1 MEQCAVW
8 LGGWMRSTSTGMRL
22 ATLVVGMLVALTGV
36 LAVLYL
42 FREQPGERPYDDA
55 LAQFQAS
62 AAPTQVEGVPANGVY
77 PATASGSASI
87 SFPPASQ
94 SYGAFVPVTVE
105 ALGDGCWRTS
115 VDLNAVNRQSWDHCL
130 AGGSITELGTIHTT
144 RWDFGAA
151 TVENTTT
158 MACEPPLLAVDL
170 SATAGTSWSQY
181 CTGTS
186 TRVVGT
192 TVSEG
197 PYAFVGP
204 ETFNVG
210 GQEVPCLHYRQTRAT
225 SGAQDGPTV
234 IDFWF
239 AADNGLMIRMDR
251 DISIVADSPVG
262 NIKYRE
268 QGTWSMTSLLPR
280 T

>member
-1 MEQCAVW
+1 
-8 LGGWMRSTSTGMRL
+8 MRSTSIGMRL
-22 ATLVVGMLVALTGV
+22 ATLVLGMFVTLTAI

-55 LAQFQAS
+55 LAQFRARDT
-62 AAPTQVEGVPANGVY
+62 PTGVEGVPAIGVY
-77 PATASGSASI
+77 PATGSGSASI

-94 SYGAFVPVTVE
+94 SYGSFVPVTVE
-105 ALGDGCWRTS
+105 ALGNGCWRTS
-115 VDLNAVNRQSWDHCL
+115 VDLNAANRQSWDHCL
-130 AGGSITELGTIHTT
+130 ADGSVTELGTIHTT

-151 TVENTTT
+151 TIENTTT

-170 SATAGTSWSQY
+170 SANAGTSWSQY

-186 TRVVGT
+186 TRVAGT

-197 PYAFVGP
+197 PYSFVGP
-204 ETFNVG
+204 ETLEVG
-210 GQEVPCLHYRQTRAT
+210 DQMVPCLHYRQTRTT

-234 IDFWF
+234 LDFWF
-239 AADNGLMIRMDR
+239 ASDNGLMIQMKRN
-251 DISIVADSPVG
+251 ISIDSDSPVG
-262 NIKYRE
+262 NIEYRE
-268 QGTWSMTSLLPR
+268 QGTWTMTSLLPR